1 MNMNTYVIYKSSRAD
16 RLECVTFA
24 GDEIVL
30 KAYMN
35 RVPSAPAHIEAAG
48 ISLVSEFDVEQT
60 LIPGVTKRTIMYDGY
75 NDVFGE
81 ILWNEDETYT
91 LKFPDE
97 IIRIIRM
104 DKHTFTFFRNDVSAA
119 TLTSAK
125 GLPVKKDSEY
135 TYTPVF
141 KVESDNSISQRALY
155 TALSFLVLYFG
166 F

>member
-1 MNMNTYVIYKSSRAD
+1 MLALVDQQPKVLNLLQMLQYYLAHQEDVVTRRISYDLNKAEERAHI
-16 RLECVTFA
+16 LA
-24 GDEIVL
+24 GLL
-30 KAYMN
+30 KALD
-35 RVPSAPAHIEAAG
+35 HI
-48 ISLVSEFDVEQT
+48 
-60 LIPGVTKRTIMYDGY
+60 
-75 NDVFGE
+75 
-81 ILWNEDETYT
+81 
-91 LKFPDE
+91 DE